1 MRTLT
6 TRRLLLEPWQERHAP
21 HLLRLAT
28 DIRVTRHV
36 GTGVWTPGY
45 TVRRH
50 VRALRH
56 WADHGFGWRAVHDRR
71 DRSFLGLVSLIHPA
85 SPVAEVPEPML
96 EIGWWV
102 APHAWGRGI
111 ATEAASAVLAEAFD
125 RLDAAAVVARFHIA
139 NIASARVTAKLGLV
153 PVDETVGPNGEPMR
167 ICALTGTEYRHDR
180 PLKDD
185 LKPLKDDQ
193 KRPG

>member
-21 HLLRLAT
+21 DLLRLAT
-28 DIRVTRHV
+28 DIRVMRHI

-45 TVRRH
+45 AARRH

-56 WADHGFGWRAVHDRR
+56 WADHGFGWRAVHDRA
-71 DRSFLGLVSLIHPA
+71 DRSFLGLVSLIRPA
-85 SPVAEVPEPML
+85 GPVAGVPEPAL

-111 ATEAASAVLAEAFD
+111 ATEAASAVLAEAFG
-125 RLDAAAVVARFHIA
+125 RLGAAAVVARFQVA
-139 NIASARVTAKLGLV
+139 NTGSARVTAKLGLV
-153 PVDETVGPNGEPMR
+153 PVAEAAGPDGEPMR
-167 ICALTGTEYRHDR
+167 ICALTGAEYRRHR
-180 PLKDD
+180 PAGDD
-185 LKPLKDDQ
+185 PEN
-193 KRPG
+193 PE